1 MRTIGLLGGMTFE
14 STAIYYNIINR
25 HVRKTLGGR
34 RSAPLFMYSADQE
47 VMIQHA
53 ISGDWTSFAN
63 VYIEAGKT
71 LKSGG
76 AEALAI
82 CASLAHKVADEVE
95 SQVGLPVLHV
105 ADYTARD
112 IKSRGLK
119 KVALLGTA
127 AVMEGAFMKGRIEER
142 FGIEVLVPGPKE
154 RVKVNTGIVNE
165 LTTGSVSE
173 ETKGFFVHIVQQLCD
188 QGALGLILGSTDLGF
203 LIKQEDVDVPLFDT
217 ALLHA
222 QGVAEWVVEAEDKS
236 SKT

>member
-34 RSAPLFMYSADQE
+34 RSAPLFLYSADQE

-53 ISGDWTSFAN
+53 INGEWAAFAN

-105 ADYTARD
+105 ADFTAKG
-112 IKSRGLK
+112 ILAHGVS

-142 FGIEVLVPGPKE
+142 FGIEVLVPGPEE
-154 RVKVNTGIVNE
+154 RMKVNKGIVNE

-173 ETKGFFVHIVQQLCD
+173 ETKSFFVNVIKQLCD
-188 QGALGLILGSTDLGF
+188 RGAQGLILGSTDLGF
-203 LIKQEDVDVPLFDT
+203 LIKQEDVEVPLFDT

-222 QGVAEWVVEAEDKS
+222 QGVAEWVVEAES
-236 SKT
+236 GSLQA